1 MTSSFYFF
9 TAKKHRFDKITSVY
23 LWKPLKDHNLPIL
36 NTKTYDQHP
45 YPHTFKFAVSKI
57 YEEIPASLKTFR
69 FNQFKFHCKLFFLSK
84 QIKS

>member
-1 MTSSFYFF
+1 MSESDVHSYNTRYAS
-9 TAKKHRFDKITSVY
+9 
-23 LWKPLKDHNLPIL
+23 NLNYYKLRVRTNIGI
-36 NTKTYDQHP
+36 
-45 YPHTFKFAVSKI
+45 HTFKFAVSKI